1 MLLGFLSMSL
11 GHNSSILYSMLSEL
25 SDFSPL
31 FPFPI
36 RCLDEVHP
44 WLCVQLSKLKRRMLT
59 EYKLAART
67 LTKYSG
73 NHGTQGQQ
81 MRMKCGFLWQFLF
94 CFSVLNL
101 KDSKGS
107 DTILISL
114 FPMSVRKCVGG
125 RREVWTWVTHGPF
138 VNWLPTTKPVLKSIC
153 VIFSSVAFQSF
164 FKASLEKKNGN
175 WIVLC

>member
-1 MLLGFLSMSL
+1 
-11 GHNSSILYSMLSEL
+11 MLSEL

-31 FPFPI
+31 CPFPI
-36 RCLDEVHP
+36 RCLDEVHL

-94 CFSVLNL
+94 CFSVPNL

-125 RREVWTWVTHGPF
+125 RREVWTWMTHGPF

-153 VIFSSVAFQSF
+153 VIFSSVAFKIF
-164 FKASLEKKNGN
+164 FLKASLEKNGN

>member
-36 RCLDEVHP
+36 RCLDEVYP

-67 LTKYSG
+67 LAKYSG

-81 MRMKCGFLWQFLF
+81 MRMKCGILWQFLLLF
-94 CFSVLNL
+94 CSQFE
-101 KDSKGS
+101 
-107 DTILISL
+107 
-114 FPMSVRKCVGG
+114 R
-125 RREVWTWVTHGPF
+125 
-138 VNWLPTTKPVLKSIC
+138 
-153 VIFSSVAFQSF
+153 Q
-164 FKASLEKKNGN
+164 
-175 WIVLC
+175 